1 MEIKCV
7 HAKKRSY
14 GAFTKNLINKTLNNL
29 SFDHTV
35 TWTVYK

>member
-1 MEIKCV
+1 MKIKCV
-7 HAKKRSY
+7 QAKKISY
-14 GAFTKNLINKTLNNL
+14 GAFTKNLINQTLNTR